1 MDNDNPLLQKA
12 ADLYRGLRFT
22 MKYRGVDILP
32 AAAGNDLAR
41 DLLESGQP
49 FLFGRCGAT
58 EMRTVADWLQNG
70 GHNFTDRTRAD
81 IRNLSGVFPTDD
93 ATLDKFCRLYVKTAQ
108 SAELLALWN
117 VGAEREV
124 IRGCDATRFTELRA
138 LEPYYHARPWSTA
151 LAGKRV
157 LVVHPF
163 RRTILAQYEKRTQ
176 LFPGKDVLPELA
188 SLTVIQAVQGLG
200 GQDTGYASWFD
211 ALTEMERRM
220 DAADYDVAIV
230 GAGAYSLPL
239 AAHARERVLADSENM
254 SLDILQAMCREKG
267 RANGARFYDALK
279 KDDLSFICEVKKAS
293 PSKGVIA
300 RDFPY
305 LDIARDYEAAGADCI
320 SCLTEPKW
328 FLGSDDIFREIR
340 AAVSTP
346 MLRKDF
352 TVSDYQL
359 YQSRLMGADC
369 VLLICALLDTKAL
382 AQYLAVCDELG
393 LSALVETHD
402 ADEIRSAVAAGA
414 KIIGVNNRNLK
425 DFPSTFPTPRGCAT
439 ASRRRR
445 STWPN
450 PACRARR
457 TSPHSARSAPTRY

>member
-1 MDNDNPLLQKA
+1 MS
-12 ADLYRGLRFT
+12 
-22 MKYRGVDILP
+22 IL
-32 AAAGNDLAR
+32 D
-41 DLLESGQP
+41 E
-49 FLFGRCGAT
+49 
-58 EMRTVADWLQNG
+58 
-70 GHNFTDRTRAD
+70 
-81 IRNLSGVFPTDD
+81 
-93 ATLDKFCRLYVKTAQ
+93 
-108 SAELLALWN
+108 
-117 VGAEREV
+117 
-124 IRGCDATRFTELRA
+124 
-138 LEPYYHARPWSTA
+138 
-151 LAGKRV
+151 
-157 LVVHPF
+157 
-163 RRTILAQYEKRTQ
+163 
-176 LFPGKDVLPELA
+176 
-188 SLTVIQAVQGLG
+188 
-200 GQDTGYASWFD
+200 
-211 ALTEMERRM
+211 
-220 DAADYDVAIV
+220 
-230 GAGAYSLPL
+230 L

-328 FLGSDDIFREIR
+328 FFGSDDIFREIR

-369 VLLICALLDTKAL
+369 VLLICALLDTKTL

-425 DFPSTFPTPRGCAT
+425 DFSVDFSNADLIPPEAVYVAESGVQSAQDVAALRSIGADAVLIGETLMR
-439 ASRRRR
+439 ASDK
-445 STWPN
+445 
-450 PACRARR
+450 ARR
-457 TSPHSARSAPTRY
+457 LAELRGNL

>member
-1 MDNDNPLLQKA
+1 MS
-12 ADLYRGLRFT
+12 
-22 MKYRGVDILP
+22 I
-32 AAAGNDLAR
+32 
-41 DLLESGQP
+41 
-49 FLFGRCGAT
+49 
-58 EMRTVADWLQNG
+58 
-70 GHNFTDRTRAD
+70 
-81 IRNLSGVFPTDD
+81 
-93 ATLDKFCRLYVKTAQ
+93 LDK
-108 SAELLALWN
+108 
-117 VGAEREV
+117 
-124 IRGCDATRFTELRA
+124 
-138 LEPYYHARPWSTA
+138 
-151 LAGKRV
+151 
-157 LVVHPF
+157 
-163 RRTILAQYEKRTQ
+163 
-176 LFPGKDVLPELA
+176 
-188 SLTVIQAVQGLG
+188 
-200 GQDTGYASWFD
+200 
-211 ALTEMERRM
+211 
-220 DAADYDVAIV
+220 
-230 GAGAYSLPL
+230 L

-369 VLLICALLDTKAL
+369 VLLICALLDTKTL

-425 DFPSTFPTPRGCAT
+425 DFTVDIHNSERLRELVPENIVFVSESGIKTPEDVGRLYQNKTDAVLIGET
-439 ASRRRR
+439 LMR
-445 STWPN
+445 SSN
-450 PACRARR
+450 KRAELEKL
-457 TSPHSARSAPTRY
+457 SSIC

>member
-1 MDNDNPLLQKA
+1 
-12 ADLYRGLRFT
+12 
-22 MKYRGVDILP
+22 
-32 AAAGNDLAR
+32 
-41 DLLESGQP
+41 
-49 FLFGRCGAT
+49 
-58 EMRTVADWLQNG
+58 
-70 GHNFTDRTRAD
+70 
-81 IRNLSGVFPTDD
+81 
-93 ATLDKFCRLYVKTAQ
+93 
-108 SAELLALWN
+108 
-117 VGAEREV
+117 
-124 IRGCDATRFTELRA
+124 
-138 LEPYYHARPWSTA
+138 
-151 LAGKRV
+151 
-157 LVVHPF
+157 
-163 RRTILAQYEKRTQ
+163 
-176 LFPGKDVLPELA
+176 
-188 SLTVIQAVQGLG
+188 
-200 GQDTGYASWFD
+200 
-211 ALTEMERRM
+211 
-220 DAADYDVAIV
+220 
-230 GAGAYSLPL
+230 
-239 AAHARERVLADSENM
+239 
-254 SLDILQAMCREKG
+254 MCREKG

-369 VLLICALLDTKAL
+369 VLLICALLDTKTL

-425 DFPSTFPTPRGCAT
+425 DFTVDTANSKKLRDLIPDDIIFVSESGVKSTDDI
-439 ASRRRR
+439 
-445 STWPN
+445 
-450 PACRARR
+450 RAIREIGADAVLIGETLMR
-457 TSPHSARSAPTRY
+457 ADNKKAKLDELRLS

>member
-1 MDNDNPLLQKA
+1 MS
-12 ADLYRGLRFT
+12 
-22 MKYRGVDILP
+22 IL
-32 AAAGNDLAR
+32 D
-41 DLLESGQP
+41 E
-49 FLFGRCGAT
+49 
-58 EMRTVADWLQNG
+58 
-70 GHNFTDRTRAD
+70 
-81 IRNLSGVFPTDD
+81 
-93 ATLDKFCRLYVKTAQ
+93 
-108 SAELLALWN
+108 
-117 VGAEREV
+117 
-124 IRGCDATRFTELRA
+124 
-138 LEPYYHARPWSTA
+138 
-151 LAGKRV
+151 
-157 LVVHPF
+157 
-163 RRTILAQYEKRTQ
+163 
-176 LFPGKDVLPELA
+176 
-188 SLTVIQAVQGLG
+188 
-200 GQDTGYASWFD
+200 
-211 ALTEMERRM
+211 
-220 DAADYDVAIV
+220 
-230 GAGAYSLPL
+230 L

-279 KDDLSFICEVKKAS
+279 KGDLSFICEVKKAS

-369 VLLICALLDTKAL
+369 VLLDTKTL

-402 ADEIRSAVAAGA
+402 ADEIRSAVAVGA

-425 DFPSTFPTPRGCAT
+425 DFSVDFSNAARLRDLIPPEAVYVAESGVQSVQDVA
-439 ASRRRR
+439 ALR
-445 STWPN
+445 SIGTDAVLIGETLMRAPDK
-450 PACRARR
+450 ARR
-457 TSPHSARSAPTRY
+457 LAELRGNL